1 MRTPL
6 RHILLLGFILLAVTK
21 TNAQRG
27 VVVKEE
33 RPSQMAF
40 FKYPPAEK
48 KTRYRIAVLTPM
60 YLDSV
65 AWDKNLAQLPKF
77 MMPGLDFYQGIEIA
91 ADTLRNM
98 GIQLD
103 IHIFDSRSHTYD
115 VAALIASDTL
125 NDMDLIIGNAS
136 TADLKL
142 LADFA
147 KKNLINFV
155 SAVSP
160 SDAGQQFN
168 PYFTVLQPRL
178 ATHIEKIHRYINTRQ
193 PEDNVVFIHR
203 KTAAEV
209 NALGYFKND
218 LLNKLPNRFQSLE
231 MKNDSIIDIKLL
243 QSLIDTNYRTT
254 LVLGVLDASVTYKLL
269 KQLAPFAERF
279 RLKVFCMPTTEAVKA
294 LNKPDEFN
302 DMPVYYTS
310 SYIIDRNTPAGLYV
324 AKSYRERMGGTASDI
339 VFKGFESLYYF
350 GRLMER
356 YGVPFNEH
364 LSDNVYAFITPYKIM
379 PVREKGAI
387 RFYENKFLYLIK
399 YQQGIMTYE

>member
-1 MRTPL
+1 MRASL
-6 RHILLLGFILLAVTK
+6 RHTLFLGFILLIAFQA
-21 TNAQRG
+21 NAQRSA
-27 VVVKEE
+27 VVKEE
-33 RPSQMAF
+33 KPSQMAF

-48 KTRYRIAVLTPM
+48 KSRYRIAVLTPM

-65 AWDKNLAQLPKF
+65 AWDKNVAQLPKF

-91 ADTLRNM
+91 ADTLRRM

-103 IHIFDSRSHTYD
+103 IHIFDSRSRLYD

-125 NDMDLIIGNAS
+125 DNMDLIIGNAS
-136 TADLKL
+136 TNDLKL
-142 LADFA
+142 LADYA
-147 KKNLINFV
+147 KKNLINFI

-203 KTAAEV
+203 KAVAEV

-231 MKNDSIIDIKLL
+231 MKNDSTLDLKVLP
-243 QSLIDTNYRTT
+243 SLIDTNYRTT
-254 LVLGVLDASVTYKLL
+254 IVLGILDASVTYKLL
-269 KQLAPFAERF
+269 KQLAPLAERF
-279 RLKVFCMPTTEAVKA
+279 RLKIFCMPTTEAVKA
-294 LNKPDEFN
+294 LSKADEFEN
-302 DMPVYYTS
+302 LPVYYTS

-324 AKSYRERMGGTASDI
+324 SKSYRERMGGTASDI

-350 GRLMER
+350 GRLLER
-356 YGVPFNEH
+356 YGVPFNNH
-364 LSDNVYAFITPYKIM
+364 LGDNVYAFITPYKIM